1 MLDLGSLAWNLWYDF
16 RGKQVNR
23 MILYMHISPFLLKRK
38 KKVGETSNPSMNI
51 CLYKQRKTEDTHQK
65 ILLPLRKWDLEGWKE
80 ITSLFMSDY
89 SNCYGKRNK
98 WKNLKGSAESRDLN
112 LKSFRRRSLV
122 LNFRTD
128 FQQQSVKSAPA
139 DFEFA
144 YCLNGRYVL
153 DNLLRYRTDAPIV

>member
-1 MLDLGSLAWNLWYDF
+1 
-16 RGKQVNR
+16 
-23 MILYMHISPFLLKRK
+23 
-38 KKVGETSNPSMNI
+38 
-51 CLYKQRKTEDTHQK
+51 
-65 ILLPLRKWDLEGWKE
+65 LEGWKE

-98 WKNLKGSAESRDLN
+98 WKNLKGSAESSDLN
-112 LKSFRRRSLV
+112 LKGFRRPSLV

-144 YCLNGRYVL
+144 YCLNGRCVL
-153 DNLLRYRTDAPIV
+153 DNLLRYKTDDPIV